1 MNHNEENQSTE
12 VDRSPLTFTDLKR
25 WLGLLVLLIS
35 AALLAWA
42 LKSILLLFAVV
53 FLVAMVLNPIVAF
66 LQRRRIHRGLAV
78 ALLAL
83 ALVAVFALA
92 LSFLIPPLLTQ
103 VDELIR
109 QTPKA
114 WNRVQAQVQ
123 AFGQRYPSI
132 QQAIPEADKV
142 LDTVGA
148 RAGDLLGLLYK
159 SSFRIVGGLFGSVF
173 AVLLLAFVLINPQPL
188 VVRFLTLVPDH
199 YREASRRTLLRLT
212 QQMAAWARGVVI
224 NGTISAITTG
234 LLLWFIGVQPAL
246 VFGFIAFLGEFVPMI
261 GPVLTS
267 IPALFVALSIGVDKF
282 GLALLVVLFVQQVET
297 NILVPFI
304 LGKSME
310 LNPVSILFFTLA
322 MSSLFGLTGAVLAV
336 PAAALFKIVI
346 EEFYLRHRLLNENQI
361 KSQAMQIIL
370 SERDPGQ

>member
-12 VDRSPLTFTDLKR
+12 IDRRPLTYTDLKR
-25 WLGLLVLLIS
+25 WLGIWVLLIS
-35 AALLAWA
+35 LALLAWA
-42 LKSILLLFAVV
+42 LKPIMLLFAVV

-66 LQRRRIHRGLAV
+66 LERRRIHRGLAV

-83 ALVAVFALA
+83 GFVAVFALA
-92 LSFLIPPLLTQ
+92 LSFLIPPLFTQ

-109 QTPKA
+109 QTPEA
-114 WNRVQAQVQ
+114 WNRVQAQVH

-132 QQAIPEADKV
+132 QQAVPEADKV

-148 RAGDLLGLLYK
+148 RVGDLLGLLYK

-188 VVRFLTLVPDH
+188 VVRFLTLVPDLH
-199 YREASRRTLLRLT
+199 REASRRTLLRLT

-224 NGTISAITTG
+224 NGSISAVTTG

-261 GPVLTS
+261 GPILTS
-267 IPALFVALSIGVDKF
+267 IPALFVALSMGVDKF
-282 GLALLVVLFVQQVET
+282 GLALLAVLFVQQVET
-297 NILVPFI
+297 NVLVPFI

-346 EEFYLRHRLLNENQI
+346 DEFYLRHHLLNEDKIQ
-361 KSQAMQIIL
+361 SQATQIVL
-370 SERDPGQ
+370 GESDPQ

>member
-1 MNHNEENQSTE
+1 MNHNEGNQSTE
-12 VDRSPLTFTDLKR
+12 VDRSPLTFIDLKR

-53 FLVAMVLNPIVAF
+53 FLVAMVLNPIVSF

-224 NGTISAITTG
+224 NGTISAVTTG

>member
-267 IPALFVALSIGVDKF
+267 IPALFVALSMGVDKF

>member
-1 MNHNEENQSTE
+1 MNPNGKSQSIE
-12 VDRSPLTFTDLKR
+12 PDRRPVSYSDLKR
-25 WLGLLVLLIS
+25 WLGLLVLVIA
-35 AALLAWA
+35 AALFAWA
-42 LKSILLLFAVV
+42 LKAILLLFAVV
-53 FLVAMVLNPIVAF
+53 FLVAMVLNPLVAF
-66 LQRRRIHRGLAV
+66 LQRRRIPRGLAV
-78 ALLAL
+78 ALLG
-83 ALVAVFALA
+83 LVFLGVVALA
-92 LSFLIPPLLTQ
+92 LSFLIPTLLSQ
-103 VDELIR
+103 VDGLIQ
-109 QTPKA
+109 QTPET
-114 WNRVQAQVQ
+114 WNRVQAQVM
-123 AFGQRYPSI
+123 AFGRRYPSI
-132 QQAIPEADKV
+132 QQALPEADKV
-142 LDTVGA
+142 INTVGA
-148 RAGDLLGLLYK
+148 RSGDLLRLLFE

-173 AVLLLAFVLINPQPL
+173 SVLLLVFILSNPQPL
-188 VVRFLTLVPDH
+188 VVRFLTLVPERQ
-199 YREASRRTLLRLT
+199 REPARRTLLRLT

-224 NGTISAITTG
+224 NGTISALTTG
-234 LLLWFIGVQPAL
+234 LILWFIGVQPAL

-267 IPALFVALSIGVDKF
+267 IPALFVALSMGVDKF

-336 PAAALFKIVI
+336 PAAALLKIVI

-361 KSQAMQIIL
+361 KSQATQIIL

>member
-1 MNHNEENQSTE
+1 MNLNPNQPIE
-12 VDRSPLTFTDLKR
+12 VDRTPLTYADLKR
-25 WLGLLVLLIS
+25 WLGLLVVLIS
-35 AALLAWA
+35 AAMLIWA

-53 FLVAMVLNPIVAF
+53 FLLAMVLNPIVAF
-66 LQRRRIHRGLAV
+66 LERRHLHRGLAV

-83 ALVAVFALA
+83 VFIGLFALA
-92 LSFLIPPLLTQ
+92 LSFLIPPFLVQ

-109 QTPKA
+109 QTPDA
-114 WNRVQAQVQ
+114 WNRVQRQVL

-132 QQAIPEADKV
+132 QQAMPEADKV
-142 LDTVGA
+142 FNTVEA
-148 RAGDLLGLLYK
+148 RAGDLLRLLFN

-173 AVLLLAFVLINPQPL
+173 AVLLLVFILVDPQPL
-188 VVRFLTLVPDH
+188 VVRFLSLVSENH
-199 YREASRRTLLRLT
+199 REASRRTLLRLT

-224 NGTISAITTG
+224 NGTISAVTTG
-234 LLLWFIGVQPAL
+234 LLLGFIGVQPAL

-267 IPALFVALSIGVDKF
+267 IPALFVALSLGVDKF
-282 GLALLVVLFVQQVET
+282 GLALLAVLFVQQVET

-336 PAAALFKIVI
+336 PSAALFKIVI
-346 EEFYLRHRLLNENQI
+346 DEFYLRYQRLDQDQI
-361 KSQAMQIIL
+361 KSQAREIVVG
-370 SERDPGQ
+370 ER